1 MLATPGGAP
10 LTLSAL
16 AAEAQV
22 SRRTLYVH
30 WGTIQQVISDA
41 VTFEQALDTVDTTG
55 MTSAELLRSLLVGI
69 RTSIHDPASNVALA
83 TMVAQAAQSPEAAEV
98 VRSTGAAGHTRFSEM
113 LAPVT
118 AEQYAQIV
126 GPLVYAEFVCRAPA
140 SDELVDELV
149 ERGLEILG
157 ISVSAPSV
165 A

>member
-1 MLATPGGAP
+1 MLAAPGGAP

-41 VTFEQALDTVDTTG
+41 VTFEQELDTLDTSG
-55 MTSAELLRSLLVGI
+55 MTPAELLRSLLVGI

-83 TMVAQAAQSPEAAEV
+83 TMVAQASQNPDAAEV
-98 VRSTGAAGHTRFSEM
+98 VRSTGAAGHTRFNEV
-113 LAPVT
+113 LAPTT

-126 GPLVYAEFVCRAPA
+126 GPLVYAEFVGRAPA

-157 ISVSAPSV
+157 ISVRASTPA
-165 A
+165 

>member
-1 MLATPGGAP
+1 MLAEPGGAP

-41 VTFEQALDTVDTTG
+41 VTFEQAREPLDTSG
-55 MTSAELLRSLLVGI
+55 MSPRELLRSLLVGI

-83 TMVAQAAQSPEAAEV
+83 TMLSQAAQNPEAAEV
-98 VRSTGAAGHTRFSEM
+98 VRSTGAAGHSHFSEL
-113 LAPVT
+113 LAPT
-118 AEQYAQIV
+118 STEQYAQIV
-126 GPLVYAEFVCRAPA
+126 GPLLYAEFVGRAPA

-149 ERGLEILG
+149 ERGLHILG
-157 ISVSAPSV
+157 LAVSESA
-165 A
+165 